1 VSTIEEAREQAR
13 AAAEIVEHRLAGRGL
28 GGSLIREADKD
39 VPALR
44 TSLHA
49 LRTLLDATEPRPI
62 TDERTPEFE
71 AIEQEL
77 FKHQPVLSM
86 SDGHI
91 AGCQCLDRVFQT
103 RTEDWGTHLAEVFEH
118 HNASRPITDEMVEA
132 AVDAAWNKRTVG
144 IGGQVVYGPPAGLY
158 RMVRAALE
166 AAEEARR

>member
-1 VSTIEEAREQAR
+1 MSTIEEAREQAR
-13 AAAEIVEHRLAGRGL
+13 AAAEIVEHRLAGRWL
-28 GGSLIREADKD
+28 GGSLVREADKD

-49 LRTLLDATEPRPI
+49 LRALLDATEPQEAVEPAE
-62 TDERTPEFE
+62 DEREP
-71 AIEQEL
+71 
-77 FKHQPVLSM
+77 
-86 SDGHI
+86 
-91 AGCQCLDRVFQT
+91 
-103 RTEDWGTHLAEVFEH
+103 
-118 HNASRPITDEMVEA
+118 RPITDEMVEA